1 MRPTRR
7 IIPMQQRSGL
17 RSACVTLRFWTLL
30 FTTLL
35 GMGAF
40 AGQPSASPAALFEQG
55 NKLYEQ
61 GRYTEAAAVYEQLL
75 NSGKASAALY
85 FNLGNSWFK
94 AGQVGRAIAAY
105 RQAKDLSPRDP
116 DILANLQ
123 FARNQSGGAT
133 LRPDRIERTL
143 SRLSLD
149 EWTWLAF
156 GTVWLALLLLALQQ
170 WNPRLRYSLRA
181 LTVVFIVFAV
191 ALAGCLFT
199 ALRRSG
205 SDVIAIVIVPSAE
218 VRHGPLEESQTA
230 FSVRD
235 GAELRLL
242 DEKDSWV
249 RVTTGSRQTGWLP
262 RKTVLIVGG
271 SSQEALRRQ
280 FPGSKAASNA
290 SANVL

>member
-1 MRPTRR
+1 M
-7 IIPMQQRSGL
+7 
-17 RSACVTLRFWTLL
+17 
-30 FTTLL
+30 
-35 GMGAF
+35 
-40 AGQPSASPAALFEQG
+40 FEQG

-61 GRYTEAAAVYEQLL
+61 GRYTEAAAVYEQMLG
-75 NSGKASAALY
+75 SGKASAALY

-94 AGQVGRAIAAY
+94 AGQLGRAIAAY
-105 RQAKDLSPRDP
+105 RQAKGLSPRDP

-133 LRPDRIERTL
+133 LRPDRVERTL

-156 GTVWLALLLLALQQ
+156 GTAWLALLLLALQQ

-181 LTVVFIVFAV
+181 LTAVFIVFAI
-191 ALAGCLFT
+191 ALAGCLFA

-205 SDVIAIVIVPSAE
+205 TDVIAVVIVPSAE

-249 RVTTGSRQTGWLP
+249 RVTTGARQTGWLP

-271 SSQEALRRQ
+271 ASREATRRQ
-280 FPGSKAASNA
+280 LPGSKPASSA
-290 SANVL
+290 SANVP